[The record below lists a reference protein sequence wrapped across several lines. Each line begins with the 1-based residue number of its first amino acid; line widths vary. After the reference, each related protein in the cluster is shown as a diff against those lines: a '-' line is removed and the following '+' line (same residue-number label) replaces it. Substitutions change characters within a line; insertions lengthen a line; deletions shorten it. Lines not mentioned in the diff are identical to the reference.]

1 MTSNE
6 EDTMNYI
13 YNEVRALKITK
24 LFEEQLS
31 KMNDQEKHQ
40 WKTSMERW
48 EYAFN
53 KVKNLN

>member
-24 LFEEQLS
+24 LFEQQLS

-40 WKTSMERW
+40 WKTSTERW

>member
-40 WKTSMERW
+40 WKTIMERW